1 MSKAVTQRIHL
12 DRYFYNVIRTID
24 GGFGQVW
31 LLERPAGGDTGTIYD
46 KFRAAKTFK
55 GQNQQ
60 TVVNELS
67 HWIMLHHANIV
78 PLIKISRLDF
88 QISALMEM
96 KKLTLADVI
105 KKHKIN
111 WITLCAVLLQIVS
124 ALEYAFKEH
133 GLLHLDI
140 KPENVLVDTFPGNVQ
155 VSDWGISRLA
165 SDGRISGATAGT
177 LPYCGPERFRQNSTV
192 GSESD
197 IFSVGMLAIFALTL
211 EMPYLIDQDV
221 KKFGPAQ
228 VQVRSQ
234 ICSGKYFSNAERLL
248 AAQPISIRQLLLRC
262 IDPDPRHRISDY
274 AYLTTTLSRMAK

>member
-1 MSKAVTQRIHL
+1 MTHQVHL

-31 LLERPAGGDTGTIYD
+31 LLERPADGDIGTIYD
-46 KFRAAKTFK
+46 RFRAAKTFK

-60 TVVNELS
+60 SIVSELS

-88 QISALMEM
+88 HISALMEM
-96 KKLTLADVI
+96 KRLTLADVI
-105 KKHKIN
+105 RKHKID
-111 WITLCAVLLQIVS
+111 WIDICAALLQICN

-140 KPENVLVDTFPGNVQ
+140 KPENVLVDAFPGNVQ

-165 SDGRISGATAGT
+165 SGGRISGSTAGT
-177 LPYCGPERFRQNSTV
+177 LPYCGPERFRQGYTA
-192 GSESD
+192 GPESD

-211 EMPYLIDQDV
+211 QLPYSVEKNV
-221 KKFGPAQ
+221 KRFGPAQ
-228 VQVRSQ
+228 AQIRSQ
-234 ICSGKYFSNAERLL
+234 ICSGKYFSNAEHLL
-248 AAQPISIRQLLLRC
+248 ATQSISVRQLLLRC
-262 IDPDPRHRISDY
+262 IDPDPAHRISDY
-274 AYLTTTLSRMAK
+274 AYLTTTLSRMTK